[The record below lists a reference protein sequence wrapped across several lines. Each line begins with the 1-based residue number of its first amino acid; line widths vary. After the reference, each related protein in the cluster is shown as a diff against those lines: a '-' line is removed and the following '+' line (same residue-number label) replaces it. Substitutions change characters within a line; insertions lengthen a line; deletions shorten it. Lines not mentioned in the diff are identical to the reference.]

1 MWTQNWMWMRPWLIF
16 LYYMYLTRSW
26 VPWWRSRGSSSLPA
40 RRRAIPRRLSLGC
53 RRLSAVAQSGRSS
66 PAAAQ
71 SGRSS
76 SAIGSEC
83 SLQLQYPGP
92 ARVAQRQCGEQGG
105 PQHQVTTQ
113 KRWFFFTL
121 KIVPSIKNFSFRFC
135 ASGNIYHRSISGPEY
150 ADL

>member
-1 MWTQNWMWMRPWLIF
+1 MVTRPWLIFDIF

-26 VPWWRSRGSSSLPA
+26 VPWWRSRGSSPLPA

-53 RRLSAVAQSGRSS
+53 RRLSAVAQSGRSAT
-66 PAAAQ
+66 AAAQ

-76 SAIGSEC
+76 PAVGTEC

-92 ARVAQRQCGEQGG
+92 ARVAQRQCWEQGG

-113 KRWFFFTL
+113 KNSFFHFYKL
-121 KIVPSIKNFSFRFC
+121 FLQSKLFHPSFC
-135 ASGNIYHRSISGPEY
+135 ASVNISYEPLSWPGSENP
-150 ADL
+150 